1 MLNPVQTLST
11 AAAWFLLA
19 AAPLAAQPPAYAT
32 QPPTTAP
39 TTPPQGVVRRLPA
52 ADVATA
58 SVAQPPFQLT
68 REQQAQVDQ
77 VLQLWELESDKIKTY
92 KCSFV
97 RREFDP
103 VFLNGGD
110 QTPIAISQ
118 GYVSYLSP
126 DKGRFKITEIE
137 RYNAQ
142 TQKYEKQAGD
152 PNEHWVCTGEA
163 VFEYDAPNKQL
174 KKYEIPPELQGKG
187 ITDGPL
193 PFLFGAKADKLRR
206 RYYIR
211 ITQRSDK
218 DIWLD
223 VRPKFQADAANYS
236 KVEIILDKST
246 FLPSALLVY
255 APNAPLGTFDKGPRT
270 MYVLGKATVNSRLDS
285 MLPFQRPR
293 TPPFWKLVVE
303 EAPQPGPAGAAVRP

>member
-1 MLNPVQTLST
+1 MQVQ
-11 AAAWFLLA
+11 
-19 AAPLAAQPPAYAT
+19 
-32 QPPTTAP
+32 
-39 TTPPQGVVRRLPA
+39 GE
-52 ADVATA
+52 
-58 SVAQPPFQLT
+58 AQPPFQLT
-68 REQQAQVDQ
+68 REQQAQVDR
-77 VLQLWELESDKIKTY
+77 VLQLWEQGSDRIKTY

-97 RREFDP
+97 RREYDP

-110 QTPIAISQ
+110 QTPITISQ
-118 GYVSYLSP
+118 GHVSYRSP

-142 TQKYEKQAGD
+142 AQKYEKQAGD
-152 PNEHWVCTGEA
+152 PNEHWVCTGTA

-211 ITQRSDK
+211 ITQRGDK

-255 APNAPLGTFDKGPRT
+255 AANAPLSTFDKGPRT
-270 MYVLGKATVNSRLDS
+270 MYVLGKATVNSPLDS
-285 MLPFQRPR
+285 MLPFQRPI

-303 EAPQPGPAGAAVRP
+303 EAPQPGPAGAAASPRHQATRLQVGSRMPK